1 MVKGEGDNVTVTSA
15 SAVRSEQPGYLNVD
29 QERPPY
35 LWAALTAFVVLAIY
49 LATLAPT
56 TAFWDTSEYIAAA
69 KVLGIPHPPGN
80 PLFVILAHT
89 FGLLPLAASYAVR
102 INLFAAVTSAASAG
116 LWFLVAERWLR
127 GIVAPRWARYAA
139 AFGGVLVGATS
150 WTVWNQS
157 TVNEKVYTVS
167 LLSIALVMWL
177 VVRWGDDEPGTH
189 RDRWLVLIAY
199 VLALTS
205 TNHLMGVLALPALI
219 VYVLWTDWRTVLRPW
234 AIVTFFALLLAL
246 TGQGMAIFL
255 ALEHAFTGEWRSS
268 VPTDVTGLILTVLML
283 NVVGFA
289 VYKNW
294 RDPLVYLGLTAVVVG
309 ISLNYFWLPLRAGQ
323 YPPINEGEPVGFLS
337 QSLQDVLNRVQYGK
351 PPLSQRQATFG
362 AQLANFWQ
370 YFSWQF
376 ARDWGQL
383 GRVATGLFTVLGL
396 TGLWELWKR
405 DRRAG
410 IACVALLATLSLGL
424 VYYMNF
430 KYGFSQ
436 YPGEPSLPREVRER
450 DYFFVGSFAVYGAFV
465 ALGLGAVMRT
475 VVEFLRDR
483 GTPVSRWAMASP
495 VLALAL
501 IPLLGNHVTAS
512 RAHETIPR
520 DFAYDILQSVEPY
533 GILITAG
540 DNDTFPLWYAQ
551 EVEGIRRD
559 VTLANLSLMNT
570 RWHLRQ
576 LRRRETPAFDP
587 SRAASLWKPTEEP
600 GLPLTDSADAANK
613 ASDKWPRP
621 TEPVFSL
628 TQAQLDSLP
637 EAMQVP
643 AKGGI
648 AFDSLRLDFGQDVLM
663 LQDLASIFLIRDNLG
678 KRPVYFSWSDG
689 GYPDQTLGLSPYLVS
704 QGFVRKLM
712 SRPVVPNDSIVLNPS
727 LGYLDV
733 PRTEKLLWDVYHWRS
748 AARPRPRGWVDQP
761 SGSILQ
767 LYAVVYGGAAKSL
780 AAAGQKAEAARADSV
795 ANAVSRSL
803 GRENQF

>member
-1 MVKGEGDNVTVTSA
+1 MTVTSA
-15 SAVRSEQPGYLNVD
+15 SSTAGGERAGYGNVD

-35 LWAALTAFVVLAIY
+35 LWAGLTAVVVLAIY

-80 PLFVILAHT
+80 PLFVILAHS

-205 TNHLMGVLALPALI
+205 TNHLMGVLALPALV

-234 AIVTFFALLLAL
+234 AIVTFYALLLAL
-246 TGQGMAIFL
+246 TG
-255 ALEHAFTGEWRSS
+255 EWIAMLHGG
-268 VPTDVTGLILTVLML
+268 TEGGLLILLTLGVL
-283 NVVGFA
+283 GYA
-289 VYKNW
+289 VWKTP
-294 RDPLVYLGLTAVVVG
+294 RDPLVYLGLLAVIVG
-309 ISLNYFWLPLRAGQ
+309 ISLNYFWLPLRAAQ
-323 YPPINEGEPVGFLS
+323 YPAINEGEPVGFLS

-383 GRVATGLFTVLGL
+383 GAAATVLFTLLGL

-450 DYFFVGSFAVYGAFV
+450 DYFFVGSFAVYG
-465 ALGLGAVMRT
+465 
-475 VVEFLRDR
+475 
-483 GTPVSRWAMASP
+483 
-495 VLALAL
+495 
-501 IPLLGNHVTAS
+501 
-512 RAHETIPR
+512 
-520 DFAYDILQSVEPY
+520 
-533 GILITAG
+533 
-540 DNDTFPLWYAQ
+540 
-551 EVEGIRRD
+551 
-559 VTLANLSLMNT
+559 
-570 RWHLRQ
+570 
-576 LRRRETPAFDP
+576 
-587 SRAASLWKPTEEP
+587 
-600 GLPLTDSADAANK
+600 
-613 ASDKWPRP
+613 
-621 TEPVFSL
+621 
-628 TQAQLDSLP
+628 
-637 EAMQVP
+637 
-643 AKGGI
+643 
-648 AFDSLRLDFGQDVLM
+648 
-663 LQDLASIFLIRDNLG
+663 
-678 KRPVYFSWSDG
+678 
-689 GYPDQTLGLSPYLVS
+689 
-704 QGFVRKLM
+704 
-712 SRPVVPNDSIVLNPS
+712 
-727 LGYLDV
+727 
-733 PRTEKLLWDVYHWRS
+733 
-748 AARPRPRGWVDQP
+748 
-761 SGSILQ
+761 
-767 LYAVVYGGAAKSL
+767 
-780 AAAGQKAEAARADSV
+780 
-795 ANAVSRSL
+795 
-803 GRENQF
+803 

>member
-1 MVKGEGDNVTVTSA
+1 VGTVTDA
-15 SAVRSEQPGYLNVD
+15 EGTMG
-29 QERPPY
+29 ERQTPPY
-35 LWAALTAFVVLAIY
+35 GWAALISLVVFIIY

-80 PLFVILAHT
+80 PLFIILAHS

-102 INLFAAVTSAASAG
+102 INLFAAVTSAAAAG
-116 LWFLVAERWLR
+116 FWFLVAERWLR
-127 GIVAPRWARYAA
+127 GIVAQRWARYAA
-139 AFGGVLVGATS
+139 AFAGVLVGATS

-157 TVNEKVYTVS
+157 TVNEKVYTLS
-167 LLSIALVMWL
+167 LLSMALVLWL

-205 TNHLMGVLALPALI
+205 TNHMMGVLALPALA

-234 AIVTFFALLLAL
+234 AIVTFWALLLAVS
-246 TGQGMAIFL
+246 
-255 ALEHAFTGEWRSS
+255 GEWIAMLHGGP
-268 VPTDVTGLILTVLML
+268 VGGILILLTLLVL
-283 NVVGFA
+283 GYAFW
-289 VYKNW
+289 KSP
-294 RDPLVYLGLTAVVVG
+294 RDPLVYLGLAAVVVG
-309 ISLNYFWLPLRAGQ
+309 ISLNYVWLPMRAAQ
-323 YPPINEGEPVGFLS
+323 FPPINEGEPVGFLS
-337 QSLQDVLNRVQYGK
+337 QALQDVLNRVQYGK
-351 PPLSQRQATFG
+351 PPLSQRQATFT

-376 ARDWGQL
+376 ARDWGRL
-383 GRVATGLFTVLGL
+383 GAAATGVFTVLGL
-396 TGLWELWKR
+396 TGLWELWRR

-410 IACVALLATLSLGL
+410 LAGIALLGTLTVGL

-450 DYFFVGSFAVYGAFV
+450 DYFFLAFFSVYGTFV
-465 ALGLGAVMRT
+465 ALGFGALMRRSVELLG
-475 VVEFLRDR
+475 DR
-483 GTPVSRWAMASP
+483 GTSTNRWIAATP

-501 IPLLGNHVTAS
+501 IPVLGNRITAS
-512 RAHETIPR
+512 RAHETVPR

-576 LRRRETPAFDP
+576 LRRRQTPEFDP
-587 SRAASLWKPTEEP
+587 VRAAALWKPRGEEA
-600 GLPLTDSADAANK
+600 GMALTDPARPASAQ
-613 ASDKWPRP
+613 STWPYP
-621 TEPVFSL
+621 TGPVLSLTEP
-628 TQAQLDSLP
+628 QLDSLP

-643 AKGGI
+643 DKGGVGFGTLKI
-648 AFDSLRLDFGQDVLM
+648 SFGQDILL
-663 LQDLASIFLIRDNLG
+663 LQDLATIFLIRDNMG
-678 KRPVYFSWSDG
+678 KRPIYFSWSDG

-704 QGFVRKLM
+704 QGLVRKLM
-712 SRPVVPNDSIVLNPS
+712 PKPVVTNDSIVSSSS
-727 LGYLDV
+727 LGYLDL
-733 PRTEKLLWDVYHWRS
+733 PRTEKLLWDVYHWKS
-748 AARPRPRGWVDQP
+748 ATRPRPRGWVDQP

-767 LYAVVYGGAAKSL
+767 LYAVVYSGTSKAF
-780 AAAGQKAEAARADSV
+780 AAAGQSALAARADSV
-795 ANAVSRSL
+795 AGAVTRNL
-803 GRENQF
+803 REPSF

>member
-1 MVKGEGDNVTVTSA
+1 
-15 SAVRSEQPGYLNVD
+15 
-29 QERPPY
+29 
-35 LWAALTAFVVLAIY
+35 VLAIY

-234 AIVTFFALLLAL
+234 AIVTFYALLLAL
-246 TGQGMAIFL
+246 TGEWIAIL
-255 ALEHAFTGEWRSS
+255 HGGATG
-268 VPTDVTGLILTVLML
+268 GLLILLTLGVL
-283 NVVGFA
+283 GYA
-289 VYKNW
+289 VWKTP
-294 RDPLVYLGLTAVVVG
+294 RDPLVYLGLLAVIVG

-628 TQAQLDSLP
+628 TQSQLDSLP

-712 SRPVVPNDSIVLNPS
+712 SKPVVPNDSIVLNPS